1 MDMAIPEYV
10 KGLRAKIGHD
20 LLLVPGVCGIVIDG
34 EGRVLLHRR
43 ADTGAWAVI
52 GGIPEP
58 GEEPADAVV
67 REVGEETGVEVVP
80 ERVVGVYTTPRV
92 VLPNGDQVQSVVTVF
107 RCRHVGGHAR
117 VNDDESLEVRYFRPD
132 ELPPLRPDH
141 RLRIEHAFSDGPAF
155 FAAPKS
161 PPLPR

>member
-1 MDMAIPEYV
+1 MAIPEYV

-20 LLLVPGVCGIVIDG
+20 LLLVPGVCGIVIDA

-43 ADTGAWAVI
+43 SDTGAWAVI

-67 REVGEETGVEVVP
+67 REVGEETGVDVVP
-80 ERVVGVYTTPRV
+80 ERIVGVYTTPAV
-92 VLPNGDQVQSVVTVF
+92 VLPNGDRVQSVVTVF
-107 RCRHVGGHAR
+107 RCRPVGGHPH

-141 RLRIEHAFSDGPAF
+141 RLRVQHALGGGTAY
-155 FAAPKS
+155 FA
-161 PPLPR
+161 PPRSRPE